1 VKSLWGAVLGAVFIT
16 VLPSFLGAY
25 KQYSML
31 VYGLILVLSLMFMPE
46 GIAGLVGSIVR
57 RVRGKSSEE
66 SAGGG
71 D

>member
-1 VKSLWGAVLGAVFIT
+1 
-16 VLPSFLGAY
+16 
-25 KQYSML
+25 ML

-57 RVRGKSSEE
+57 RVRGKSNEE